1 MRSKSSLVHIEL
13 INPVHHKRDFPL
25 RRLLDLLQL
34 LTIETE
40 ILHPVTFATYIP
52 ECGGQALASWVG
64 ELKRVLRRCQGGKG
78 LDRGTSVFDGA

>member
-1 MRSKSSLVHIEL
+1 MRSRSSLIHIEL

-40 ILHPVTFATYIP
+40 ILHPVTSAMCIP
-52 ECGGQALASWVG
+52 ECGGQVLNSWVG
-64 ELKRVLRRCQGGKG
+64 ELKCVLRRCQGGKE
-78 LDRGTSVFDGA
+78 LDGGTSVFDGA